1 MKQRMTIDAKNA
13 EEEKR
18 RTKEEDP
25 LITTAVLA
33 EVVPLAEAARLADLE
48 DILLVEEHPEASKSK
63 QN

>member
-1 MKQRMTIDAKNA
+1 MTIDAKNA

>member
-33 EVVPLAEAARLADLE
+33 EVVPLAEADRLADLE